1 MGPNGS
7 QVAATQIQ
15 SSWRR
20 YRDRSQYL
28 EYRRLKWAA
37 GVIAISWIMHI
48 KMAKMRQQLR
58 ETRARQLENFKQRA
72 KVGRRFV
79 MVAAVSAG
87 WCETT
92 VDWTDRLCLF

>member
-58 ETRARQLENFKQRA
+58 ETRARQLENFKRRA
-72 KVGRRFV
+72 KVGLAQFCYHWCLKRQ
-79 MVAAVSAG
+79 SA
-87 WCETT
+87 
-92 VDWTDRLCLF
+92 

>member
-20 YRDRSQYL
+20 YRARSQYL

-48 KMAKMRQQLR
+48 KMAKMRHQLR
-58 ETRARQLENFKQRA
+58 ETRARQLENFKRRA
-72 KVGRRFV
+72 KVGLVQFCYHCCLKRQ
-79 MVAAVSAG
+79 SA
-87 WCETT
+87 
-92 VDWTDRLCLF
+92 

>member
-58 ETRARQLENFKQRA
+58 ETRARQLENFKRRA
-72 KVGRRFV
+72 KVGLAQFCYHWCLKS
-79 MVAAVSAG
+79 AVG
-87 WCETT
+87 IQ
-92 VDWTDRLCLF
+92 LL